1 MDILFKMDEELLD
14 RLYKSEDWLIRNN
27 YNEWEEVKVENFIG
41 GNMTLSDIE
50 SYIYKCIRIL
60 KFNELKSIKY
70 NKTKAKIIERKLNRV
85 LLEMTPIIY
94 NIKAK
99 VRVCKN
105 KIVFN
110 IYVDGIS
117 KELYII
123 EYNLSK
129 QNTLIIRKY

>member
-1 MDILFKMDEELLD
+1 
-14 RLYKSEDWLIRNN
+14 
-27 YNEWEEVKVENFIG
+27 
-41 GNMTLSDIE
+41 MTLSDIE

-129 QNTLIIRKY
+129 QNTLIIRKYW